1 MNRENLKLAVNTK
14 LIVRIEDM
22 NAKECTSRFHDGIEY
37 RYSVMRAENG
47 LAAFL
52 YLPVD
57 GHLAMRRANV
67 SAGDDVELIK
77 TMRMGQAQYGV
88 TILGDATEPPSA
100 QAPPPRGDEPQ
111 PQTAR
116 LVAPA
121 PPRQAPPQPITRGA
135 VALAPTPAQAINVVH
150 PMEQLMTRCFVVGGR
165 ALWTAYNELKA
176 AGCEYDQPTIED
188 ARAAGISMF
197 IEKTR
202 NQQNGGAR

>member
-22 NAKECTSRFHDGIEY
+22 NAKECTSRYHDGIEY

-57 GHLAMRRANV
+57 GHLAMRRANL

-88 TILGDATEPPSA
+88 TILGDATEPY
-100 QAPPPRGDEPQ
+100 EPQ

-121 PPRQAPPQPITRGA
+121 PPRQALPPQPQSRGA
-135 VALAPTPAQAINVVH
+135 VALAPVPVQPIAEVH
-150 PMEQLMTRCFVVGGR
+150 PLEQIMTRCFVVGGR

-197 IEKTR
+197 IERTR